1 MTIVKTGR
9 FSVFLI
15 MLLLGAAQ
23 LDAAPS
29 TSQILKAVVRITG
42 HNASSE
48 PVMGSGFLVRGPR
61 TGQVWL
67 ITAAHIFNIVKS
79 ANFKL
84 LLRLNSAAAANTGI
98 EFEVPLQKAGHKLY
112 KAHRQYDLAA
122 LLVAM
127 PANAAY
133 NVLSP
138 DMFAREEDFK
148 TGNVEAGSSLLIFGY
163 PYGSVFG
170 NTGYA
175 MVRSGIISS
184 FPLLPVREFPC
195 FLADFE
201 VFEGNSG
208 SLVVFSGQQKK
219 MVAGMVLEEVFLE
232 ELRPGKKNTL
242 LRRHGLGLAR
252 VLNADIIKKF
262 IEGLH

>member
-1 MTIVKTGR
+1 MTTVKTSR
-9 FSVFLI
+9 FSVVLI
-15 MLLLGAAQ
+15 MLLIGAVQ
-23 LDAAPS
+23 IVAAPT

-42 HNASSE
+42 KNDKAE

-61 TGQVWL
+61 AGQVWL
-67 ITAAHIFNIVKS
+67 ITAAHIFNFVKS
-79 ANFKL
+79 ADFKL
-84 LLRLNSAAAANTGI
+84 MLRLNSDSANTGV
-98 EFEVPLQKAGHKLY
+98 EFKVPVQKAGSRLFIV
-112 KAHRQYDLAA
+112 HRQYDLAA

-138 DMFAREEDFK
+138 DMFACETDFK
-148 TGNVEAGSSLLIFGY
+148 AANIEAGSSLLIFGY
-163 PYGSVFG
+163 PYGSAFG

-175 MVRSGIISS
+175 IVRSGIISS
-184 FPLLPVREFPC
+184 FPLLPVREFPY

-232 ELRPGKKNTL
+232 ELRPGKRNTL

-262 IEGLH
+262 IEDLR